1 MGGNYL
7 GKGKA
12 VESIPG
18 RGAAPLGASGR
29 KAPRHMK
36 TRTASVVEYRGREE
50 ASVMVKLVRWCSSG
64 HEGPTGRK
72 DFYAETID
80 NY

>member
-50 ASVMVKLVRWCSSG
+50 ARVMGEASEMVQFR
-64 HEGPTGRK
+64 T
-72 DFYAETID
+72 
-80 NY
+80 